1 MTSLM
6 LFYANYIFFYGF
18 IVPIFMHSF
27 SNTIN
32 NFDLFFCK
40 QKRAYEMRI
49 SDGSSDV
56 CSSDLGA
63 RPGEEA
69 LQEGTPADAR
79 AVRSEGFEVLRK
91 AARAQ
96 SVVADRHRRRSN
108 AAGAREAVGFAV
120 ERDIGIDPRHQRR
133 EIDREI
139 AREATASRL
148 RIGLR
153 RAGEADKVVIDQA
166 AGRQVGRRRTPDR
179 MPELAGKGLGG
190 KGLAV
195 RITVADR
202 DIAKPR
208 QIGRAHV

>member
-1 MTSLM
+1 
-6 LFYANYIFFYGF
+6 
-18 IVPIFMHSF
+18 
-27 SNTIN
+27 
-32 NFDLFFCK
+32 
-40 QKRAYEMRI
+40 MRI
-49 SDGSSDV
+49 SDWSSV
-56 CSSDLGA
+56 VSSSDL
-63 RPGEEA
+63 
-69 LQEGTPADAR
+69 
-79 AVRSEGFEVLRK
+79 
-91 AARAQ
+91 
-96 SVVADRHRRRSN
+96 
-108 AAGAREAVGFAV
+108 
-120 ERDIGIDPRHQRR
+120 
-133 EIDREI
+133 DREI

-208 QIGRAHV
+208 PADHAGIAALFDAGIGLGGVAATIQRTARSAPPAVGDGHCYPRPPPRPPPAAA